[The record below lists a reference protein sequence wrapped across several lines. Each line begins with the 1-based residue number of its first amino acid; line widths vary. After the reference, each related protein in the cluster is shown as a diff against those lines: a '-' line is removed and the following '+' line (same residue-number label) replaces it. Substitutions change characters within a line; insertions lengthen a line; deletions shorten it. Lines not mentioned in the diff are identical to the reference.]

1 MNPSILFQILERFP
15 QSKWA
20 MTSSAKH
27 KEAMAKLED
36 FSDEELAAAL
46 DVMKRT
52 LARTMVTPDQLAAE
66 IKMMRKR
73 TAVNQRAQEDAIIQ
87 EQVDQDRA
95 AMRQEL
101 GQTDEALIRTAVKYC
116 RSMGAVDM
124 KPLSRNIAE
133 WSDFTVGM
141 VWAAVQREKEMQQ

>member
-27 KEAMAKLED
+27 KEALKKLEEFGD
-36 FSDEELAAAL
+36 DEIAEAL

-52 LARTMVTPDQLAAE
+52 LARTLITPDQLAAE

-73 TAVNQRAQEDAIIQ
+73 TRVNQKQLNDVII
-87 EQVDQDRA
+87 ETQVEQDRVE
-95 AMRQEL
+95 MRADLANTPE
-101 GQTDEALIRTAVKYC
+101 ELIRAAVKFC
-116 RSMGAVDM
+116 RSVSALDI
-124 KPLSRNIAE
+124 KPLSRNITE
-133 WSDFTVGM
+133 WSDYTVGM